1 MYLNQLHLLNFRSFE
16 DSFFDLKDTNLV
28 YGENGCGKTSFLEAI
43 HFSLKAKSF
52 RTSSVNS
59 MINKNYDFF
68 RISTKVNSDKKI
80 IEKRIG
86 KVLIKDNYETF
97 NKYDVL
103 PLLLNN
109 FSLRFLE
116 QNKEI
121 RREFIDYFLF
131 HVKHDYLEKLKKF
144 KKILF
149 SRNQALKEKDVEQ
162 ISVWTKLLI
171 EISNEINISRKEIV
185 TEVLEDLEENILG
198 KVGDNKWSEILST
211 LEISFFSGWEGESLE
226 KRLREEY
233 EEDLAKGFTK
243 SGAHK
248 FDLEINVL
256 GEKSG
261 NILSRGEQKLLILLV
276 FLSFGEFFSNLEN
289 KNLIYLIDDLAS
301 ELDQKNLNL
310 AMQFLNITKGQKI
323 ITSVKKIENESIN
336 QLIDL

>member
-97 NKYDVL
+97 KKYDVL

-149 SRNQALKEKDVEQ
+149 SRNIALKEKDVEQ

-310 AMQFLNITKGQKI
+310 AMQFLNISKGQKI

>member
-68 RISTKVNSDKKI
+68 RISTKVNFDKKI

-149 SRNQALKEKDVEQ
+149 SRNIALKEKDVEQ

>member
-16 DSFFDLKDTNLV
+16 DSFFDLKDTILV

-43 HFSLKAKSF
+43 HFSLKSKSF

-86 KVLIKDNYETF
+86 KVLFKDNYETF

-116 QNKEI
+116 QNKEV

-149 SRNQALKEKDVEQ
+149 SRNIALKEKDVEQ
-162 ISVWTKLLI
+162 IAVWTKLLI
-171 EISNEINISRKEIV
+171 EISNDINTSRKEIV
-185 TEVLEDLEENILG
+185 TEVLEDLKENILG

-211 LEISFFSGWEGESLE
+211 LEISFFSGWEGDSLE

>member
-43 HFSLKAKSF
+43 HFSLKSKSF

-97 NKYDVL
+97 KKYDVL
-103 PLLLNN
+103 PLLLDN

-116 QNKEI
+116 QNKEV

-149 SRNQALKEKDVEQ
+149 SRNIALKEKDVEQ

-211 LEISFFSGWEGESLE
+211 LEISFFSGWEGDSLE

>member
-16 DSFFDLKDTNLV
+16 DSFFELKDTNLV

-149 SRNQALKEKDVEQ
+149 SRNIALKEKDVEQ

-301 ELDQKNLNL
+301 ELDQKNLDL

>member
-16 DSFFDLKDTNLV
+16 DSFFDLKDTILV

-43 HFSLKAKSF
+43 HFSLKSKSF

-86 KVLIKDNYETF
+86 KVLFKDNYETF

-116 QNKEI
+116 QNKEV

-149 SRNQALKEKDVEQ
+149 SRNIALKEKDVEQ
-162 ISVWTKLLI
+162 IAVWTKLLI
-171 EISNEINISRKEIV
+171 EISNDINTSRKKIV

-211 LEISFFSGWEGESLE
+211 LEISFFSGWEGDSLE

-276 FLSFGEFFSNLEN
+276 FLSFGEFFSKFEN

>member
-1 MYLNQLHLLNFRSFE
+1 MCLSQLHLLNFRSFK
-16 DSFFDLKDTNLV
+16 DSLFDLKDSVLV
-28 YGENGCGKTSFLEAI
+28 FGENGSGKTSFLEAI
-43 HFSLKAKSF
+43 HFSLKSKSF

-59 MINKNYDFF
+59 MINKDHDFF
-68 RISTKVNSDKKI
+68 RISTKNKSDKKI
-80 IEKRIG
+80 IEKKLG
-86 KVLIKDNYETF
+86 KVLIKNNYEDF

-103 PLLLNN
+103 PLLINN

-131 HVKHDYLEKLKKF
+131 HVKHDYLEKLKRF

-149 SRNQALKEKDVEQ
+149 SRNKALRENNKEQ
-162 ISVWTKLLI
+162 ISVWTKFLI
-171 EISNEINISRKEIV
+171 ESSIEINILRERIV
-185 TEVLEDLEENILG
+185 NEVLEDLEENIL
-198 KVGDNKWSEILST
+198 KKLEDKRWVEILST
-211 LEISFFSGWEGESLE
+211 LEISFFSGWKGDSL
-226 KRLREEY
+226 KKQLREEY
-233 EEDLAKGFTK
+233 EEDLIKGFTK

-248 FDLEINVL
+248 FDLEIKVL

-276 FLSFGEFFSNLEN
+276 FLSFGEFFAKNKN

-301 ELDQKNLNL
+301 ELDPKNLNL
-310 AMQFLNITKGQKI
+310 ALQFLDITKGQKI
-323 ITSVKKIENESIN
+323 ITSVKKIENKSIK

>member
-1 MYLNQLHLLNFRSFE
+1 MCLSQLHLLNFRSFK
-16 DSFFDLKDTNLV
+16 DSLFDLKDSVLV
-28 YGENGCGKTSFLEAI
+28 FGENGSGKTSFLEAI
-43 HFSLKAKSF
+43 HFSLKSKSF

-59 MINKNYDFF
+59 MINKEHDFF
-68 RISTKVNSDKKI
+68 RISTKNKSDKKI
-80 IEKRIG
+80 IEKKLG
-86 KVLIKDNYETF
+86 KVLIKNNYEDF

-103 PLLLNN
+103 PLLINN

-131 HVKHDYLEKLKKF
+131 HVKHDYLEKLKRF

-149 SRNQALKEKDVEQ
+149 SRNKALRENNKEQ
-162 ISVWTKLLI
+162 ISVWTKFLI
-171 EISNEINISRKEIV
+171 ESSIEINILRERIV
-185 TEVLEDLEENILG
+185 NEVLEDLEENIL
-198 KVGDNKWSEILST
+198 KKLEDKRWVEILST
-211 LEISFFSGWEGESLE
+211 LEISFFSGWKGDSLKE
-226 KRLREEY
+226 QLREEY
-233 EEDLAKGFTK
+233 EEDLIKGFTK

-248 FDLEINVL
+248 FDLEIKVL

-276 FLSFGEFFSNLEN
+276 FLSFGEFFAKTKN

-310 AMQFLNITKGQKI
+310 ALQFLDITKGQKI
-323 ITSVKKIENESIN
+323 ITSVKKIENKSIK

>member
-149 SRNQALKEKDVEQ
+149 SRNIALKEKDVEQ

-233 EEDLAKGFTK
+233 EEDLSKGFTK

>member
-43 HFSLKAKSF
+43 HFSLKSKSF

-97 NKYDVL
+97 KKYDVL

-149 SRNQALKEKDVEQ
+149 SRNIALKEKDVEQ

-226 KRLREEY
+226 KQLREEY

-310 AMQFLNITKGQKI
+310 AMQFLNIAKGQKI

>member
-43 HFSLKAKSF
+43 HFSLKSKSF

-86 KVLIKDNYETF
+86 KVLFKDNYETF

-149 SRNQALKEKDVEQ
+149 SRNIALKEKNVEQ
-162 ISVWTKLLI
+162 IAVWTKLLI
-171 EISNEINISRKEIV
+171 EISNDINTSRKEIV
-185 TEVLEDLEENILG
+185 TKVLEDLEENILG

-233 EEDLAKGFTK
+233 EEDLSKGFTK

-276 FLSFGEFFSNLEN
+276 FLSFGEFFSKLEN

>member
-16 DSFFDLKDTNLV
+16 DSFFDLKDTILV

-43 HFSLKAKSF
+43 HFSLKSKSF

-86 KVLIKDNYETF
+86 KVLFKDNYETF

-116 QNKEI
+116 QNKEV
-121 RREFIDYFLF
+121 RREVIDYFLF

-149 SRNQALKEKDVEQ
+149 SRNIALKEKDVDQ

-171 EISNEINISRKEIV
+171 EISNDINTSRKKIV

-211 LEISFFSGWEGESLE
+211 LEISFFSGWEGDSLE
-226 KRLREEY
+226 KQLREEY

>member
-43 HFSLKAKSF
+43 HFSLKSKSF
-52 RTSSVNS
+52 RTNSVNS

-97 NKYDVL
+97 KKYDVL

-131 HVKHDYLEKLKKF
+131 HVKHDYLEKLKKL

-149 SRNQALKEKDVEQ
+149 SRNIALKEKDVEQ

>member
-43 HFSLKAKSF
+43 HFSLKSKSF

-116 QNKEI
+116 QNKEV

-149 SRNQALKEKDVEQ
+149 SRNIALKEKDVEQ

-233 EEDLAKGFTK
+233 EEDLSKGFTK

>member
-149 SRNQALKEKDVEQ
+149 SRNIALKEKDVEQ

-301 ELDQKNLNL
+301 ELDQKNLDL

>member
-68 RISTKVNSDKKI
+68 RISSKVNSDKKI

-149 SRNQALKEKDVEQ
+149 SRNIALKEKDVEQ

-185 TEVLEDLEENILG
+185 NEVLEDLEENILG
-198 KVGDNKWSEILST
+198 KVGDKKWSEILST

>member
-43 HFSLKAKSF
+43 HFSLKSKSF

-103 PLLLNN
+103 PLLLDN

-116 QNKEI
+116 QNKEV

-149 SRNQALKEKDVEQ
+149 SRNIALKEKDVEQ

>member
-1 MYLNQLHLLNFRSFE
+1 MCLSQLHLLNFRSFK
-16 DSFFDLKDTNLV
+16 DSLFDLKDSVLV
-28 YGENGCGKTSFLEAI
+28 FGENGSGKTSFLEAI
-43 HFSLKAKSF
+43 HFSVKSKSF

-59 MINKNYDFF
+59 MINKDYDFF
-68 RISTKVNSDKKI
+68 RISTKNKSDKKI
-80 IEKRIG
+80 IEKRLG
-86 KVLIKDNYETF
+86 KVLIKNNYEDF

-103 PLLLNN
+103 PLLINN

-131 HVKHDYLEKLKKF
+131 HVKHDYLEKLKRF

-149 SRNQALKEKDVEQ
+149 SRNKALRENNKEQ
-162 ISVWTKLLI
+162 ISVWTKFLI
-171 EISNEINISRKEIV
+171 ESSIEINILRERIV
-185 TEVLEDLEENILG
+185 NEVLEDLEENIL
-198 KVGDNKWSEILST
+198 KKLEDKRWVEILST
-211 LEISFFSGWEGESLE
+211 LEISFFSGWKGDSLKE
-226 KRLREEY
+226 QLREEY
-233 EEDLAKGFTK
+233 EEDLIKGFTK

-248 FDLEINVL
+248 FDLDIKVL

-276 FLSFGEFFSNLEN
+276 FLSFGEFFSKIEN

-301 ELDQKNLNL
+301 ELDQKNLDL
-310 AMQFLNITKGQKI
+310 ALQFLDITKGQKI
-323 ITSVKKIENESIN
+323 ITSVKKIENKSIK

>member
-1 MYLNQLHLLNFRSFE
+1 MCLSQLHLLNFRSFK
-16 DSFFDLKDTNLV
+16 DSLFDLKDSVLV
-28 YGENGCGKTSFLEAI
+28 FGENGSGKTSFLEAI
-43 HFSLKAKSF
+43 HFSLKSKSF

-59 MINKNYDFF
+59 MINKEHDFF
-68 RISTKVNSDKKI
+68 RISTKNKSDKKI
-80 IEKRIG
+80 IEKKLG
-86 KVLIKDNYETF
+86 KVLIKNNYEDF

-103 PLLLNN
+103 PLLINN

-131 HVKHDYLEKLKKF
+131 HVKHDYLEKLKRF

-149 SRNQALKEKDVEQ
+149 SRNKALRENNKEQ
-162 ISVWTKLLI
+162 ISVWTKFLI
-171 EISNEINISRKEIV
+171 ESSIEINNLRERIV
-185 TEVLEDLEENILG
+185 NEVLEDLEENIL
-198 KVGDNKWSEILST
+198 KKLEDKRWVEILST
-211 LEISFFSGWEGESLE
+211 LEISFFSGWKGDSLKE
-226 KRLREEY
+226 QLREEY
-233 EEDLAKGFTK
+233 EEDLIKGFTK

-248 FDLEINVL
+248 FDLEIKVL

-276 FLSFGEFFSNLEN
+276 FLSFGEFFAKTKN

-310 AMQFLNITKGQKI
+310 ALQFLDITKGQKI
-323 ITSVKKIENESIN
+323 ITSVKKIENKSIK

>member
-149 SRNQALKEKDVEQ
+149 SRNIALKEKDVEQ
-162 ISVWTKLLI
+162 ISVWTTLLI
-171 EISNEINISRKEIV
+171 EISNDINTSRKEIV

>member
-149 SRNQALKEKDVEQ
+149 SRNIALKEKDVEQ

-211 LEISFFSGWEGESLE
+211 LEISFFSGWEGDSLE

>member
-16 DSFFDLKDTNLV
+16 DSFFDLKDTILV

-43 HFSLKAKSF
+43 HFSLKSRSF

-86 KVLIKDNYETF
+86 KVLFKDNYETF

-116 QNKEI
+116 QNKEV

-149 SRNQALKEKDVEQ
+149 SRNIALKEKDVEQ

-211 LEISFFSGWEGESLE
+211 LEISFFSGWEGDSLE

-276 FLSFGEFFSNLEN
+276 FLSFGEFFSKLEN

>member
-1 MYLNQLHLLNFRSFE
+1 MCLSQLHLLNFRSFK
-16 DSFFDLKDTNLV
+16 DSLFDLKDSVLV
-28 YGENGCGKTSFLEAI
+28 FGENGSGKTSFLEAI
-43 HFSLKAKSF
+43 HFSLKSKSF

-59 MINKNYDFF
+59 MINKDHDFF
-68 RISTKVNSDKKI
+68 RISTKNKSDKKI
-80 IEKRIG
+80 IEKKLG
-86 KVLIKDNYETF
+86 KVLIKNNYEDF

-103 PLLLNN
+103 PLLINN

-131 HVKHDYLEKLKKF
+131 HVKHDYLEKLKRF

-149 SRNQALKEKDVEQ
+149 SRNKALRENNKEQ
-162 ISVWTKLLI
+162 ISVWTKFLVESSI
-171 EISNEINISRKEIV
+171 EINNLRERIV
-185 TEVLEDLEENILG
+185 NEVLEDLEENIL
-198 KVGDNKWSEILST
+198 KKLEDKRWVEILST
-211 LEISFFSGWEGESLE
+211 LEISFFSGWKGDSLKE
-226 KRLREEY
+226 QLREEY
-233 EEDLAKGFTK
+233 EEDLIRGFTK

-248 FDLEINVL
+248 FDLEIKVL

-276 FLSFGEFFSNLEN
+276 FLSFGEFFAKTKN

-301 ELDQKNLNL
+301 ELDPKNLNL
-310 AMQFLNITKGQKI
+310 ALQFLDITKGQKI
-323 ITSVKKIENESIN
+323 ITSVKKIENKSIK

>member
-116 QNKEI
+116 QNKEV

-149 SRNQALKEKDVEQ
+149 SRNIALKEKDVEQ
-162 ISVWTKLLI
+162 ISVWTTLLI
-171 EISNEINISRKEIV
+171 EISNDINTSRKEIV

>member
-1 MYLNQLHLLNFRSFE
+1 MCLSQLHLLNFRSFK
-16 DSFFDLKDTNLV
+16 DSLFDLKDSVLV
-28 YGENGCGKTSFLEAI
+28 FGENGSGKTSFLEAI
-43 HFSLKAKSF
+43 HFSLKSKSF

-59 MINKNYDFF
+59 MINKDHDFF
-68 RISTKVNSDKKI
+68 RISTKNKSDKKI
-80 IEKRIG
+80 IEKKLG
-86 KVLIKDNYETF
+86 KVLIKNNYEDF

-103 PLLLNN
+103 PLLINN

-131 HVKHDYLEKLKKF
+131 HVKHDYLEKLKRF

-149 SRNQALKEKDVEQ
+149 SRNKALRENNKEQ
-162 ISVWTKLLI
+162 ISVWTKFLVESSI
-171 EISNEINISRKEIV
+171 EINNLRERIV
-185 TEVLEDLEENILG
+185 NEVLEDLEENIL
-198 KVGDNKWSEILST
+198 KKLEDKRWVEILST
-211 LEISFFSGWEGESLE
+211 LEISFFSGWKGDSLKE
-226 KRLREEY
+226 QLREEY
-233 EEDLAKGFTK
+233 EEDLIKGFTK

-248 FDLEINVL
+248 FDLEIKVL

-276 FLSFGEFFSNLEN
+276 FLSFGEFFAKNKN

-301 ELDQKNLNL
+301 ELDPKNLNL
-310 AMQFLNITKGQKI
+310 ALQFLDITKGQKI
-323 ITSVKKIENESIN
+323 ITSVKKIENKSIK

>member
-1 MYLNQLHLLNFRSFE
+1 MCLSQLHLLNFRSFK
-16 DSFFDLKDTNLV
+16 DSLFDLKDSVLV
-28 YGENGCGKTSFLEAI
+28 FGENGSGKTSFLEAI
-43 HFSLKAKSF
+43 HFSLKSKSF

-59 MINKNYDFF
+59 MINKEHDFF
-68 RISTKVNSDKKI
+68 RISTKNKSDKKI
-80 IEKRIG
+80 IEKKLG
-86 KVLIKDNYETF
+86 KVLIKNNYEDF

-103 PLLLNN
+103 PLLINN

-131 HVKHDYLEKLKKF
+131 HVKHDYLEKLKRF

-149 SRNQALKEKDVEQ
+149 SRNKALRENNKEQ
-162 ISVWTKLLI
+162 ISVWTKFLI
-171 EISNEINISRKEIV
+171 ESSIEINILRERIV
-185 TEVLEDLEENILG
+185 KEVLEDLEENIL
-198 KVGDNKWSEILST
+198 KKLEDKRWVEILST
-211 LEISFFSGWEGESLE
+211 LEISFFSGWKGDSLKE
-226 KRLREEY
+226 QLREEY
-233 EEDLAKGFTK
+233 EEDLIKGFTK

-248 FDLEINVL
+248 FDLEIKVL

-276 FLSFGEFFSNLEN
+276 FLSFGEFFAKTKN

-310 AMQFLNITKGQKI
+310 ALQFLDITKGQKI
-323 ITSVKKIENESIN
+323 ITSVKKIENKSFK

>member
-43 HFSLKAKSF
+43 HFSLKSKSF

-149 SRNQALKEKDVEQ
+149 SRNIALKEKDVEQ

>member
-86 KVLIKDNYETF
+86 KVLFKDNYETF

-149 SRNQALKEKDVEQ
+149 SRNIALKEKDVEQ

-310 AMQFLNITKGQKI
+310 AMQFLNIAKGQKI

>member
-149 SRNQALKEKDVEQ
+149 SRNIALKEKDVEQ

-261 NILSRGEQKLLILLV
+261 NILSRGEQKLLILLI

>member
-1 MYLNQLHLLNFRSFE
+1 MCLSQLHLLNFRSFK
-16 DSFFDLKDTNLV
+16 DSLFDLKDSVLV
-28 YGENGCGKTSFLEAI
+28 FGENGSGKTSFLEAI
-43 HFSLKAKSF
+43 HFSLKSKSF

-59 MINKNYDFF
+59 MINKDHDFF
-68 RISTKVNSDKKI
+68 RISIKNKSDKKI
-80 IEKRIG
+80 IEKKLG
-86 KVLIKDNYETF
+86 KVLIKNNYEDF

-103 PLLLNN
+103 PLLINN

-131 HVKHDYLEKLKKF
+131 HVKHDYLEKLKRF

-149 SRNQALKEKDVEQ
+149 SRNKALRENNKEQ
-162 ISVWTKLLI
+162 ISVWTKFLI
-171 EISNEINISRKEIV
+171 ESSIEINILRERIV
-185 TEVLEDLEENILG
+185 NEVLEDLEENIL
-198 KVGDNKWSEILST
+198 KKLEDKRWVEILST
-211 LEISFFSGWEGESLE
+211 LEISFFSGWKGDSLKE
-226 KRLREEY
+226 QLREEY
-233 EEDLAKGFTK
+233 EEDLIKGFTK

-248 FDLEINVL
+248 FDLEIKVL

-276 FLSFGEFFSNLEN
+276 FLSFGEFFAKTKN

-301 ELDQKNLNL
+301 ELDPKNLNL
-310 AMQFLNITKGQKI
+310 ALQFLDITKGQKI
-323 ITSVKKIENESIN
+323 ITSVKKIENKSIK

>member
-43 HFSLKAKSF
+43 HFSLKSKSF

-103 PLLLNN
+103 PLLLDN

-149 SRNQALKEKDVEQ
+149 SRNIALKEKDVEQ

-226 KRLREEY
+226 RRLREEY
-233 EEDLAKGFTK
+233 EEDLSKGFTK

>member
-1 MYLNQLHLLNFRSFE
+1 MCLSQLHLLNFRSFK
-16 DSFFDLKDTNLV
+16 DSLFDLKDSVLV
-28 YGENGCGKTSFLEAI
+28 FGENGSGKTSFLEAI
-43 HFSLKAKSF
+43 HFSLKSKSF

-59 MINKNYDFF
+59 MINKDHDFF
-68 RISTKVNSDKKI
+68 RISTKNKSDKKI
-80 IEKRIG
+80 IEKKLG
-86 KVLIKDNYETF
+86 KVLIKNNYEDF

-103 PLLLNN
+103 PLLINN

-131 HVKHDYLEKLKKF
+131 HVKQDYLEKLKRF

-149 SRNQALKEKDVEQ
+149 SRNKALRENNKEQ
-162 ISVWTKLLI
+162 ISVWTKFLVDSSI
-171 EISNEINISRKEIV
+171 EINNLRERIV
-185 TEVLEDLEENILG
+185 NEVLEDLEENIL
-198 KVGDNKWSEILST
+198 KKLEDKRWVEILST
-211 LEISFFSGWEGESLE
+211 LEISFFSGWKGDSLKE
-226 KRLREEY
+226 QLREEY
-233 EEDLAKGFTK
+233 EEDLIKGFTK

-248 FDLEINVL
+248 FDLEIKVL

-276 FLSFGEFFSNLEN
+276 FLSFGEFFAKTKN

-301 ELDQKNLNL
+301 ELDPKNLNL
-310 AMQFLNITKGQKI
+310 ALQFLDITKGQKI
-323 ITSVKKIENESIN
+323 ITSVKKIENKSIK

>member
-1 MYLNQLHLLNFRSFE
+1 MCLSQLHLLNFRSFK
-16 DSFFDLKDTNLV
+16 DSLFDLKDSVLV
-28 YGENGCGKTSFLEAI
+28 FGENGSGKTSFLEAI
-43 HFSLKAKSF
+43 HFSLKSKSF

-59 MINKNYDFF
+59 MINKEHDFF
-68 RISTKVNSDKKI
+68 RISTKNKSDKKI
-80 IEKRIG
+80 IEKKLG
-86 KVLIKDNYETF
+86 KVLIKNNYEDF

-103 PLLLNN
+103 PLLINN

-131 HVKHDYLEKLKKF
+131 HVKHDYLEKLKRF

-149 SRNQALKEKDVEQ
+149 SRNKALRENNKEQ
-162 ISVWTKLLI
+162 ISVWTKFLI
-171 EISNEINISRKEIV
+171 ESSIEINILRERIV
-185 TEVLEDLEENILG
+185 NEVLEDLEENIL
-198 KVGDNKWSEILST
+198 KKLEDKRWVEILST
-211 LEISFFSGWEGESLE
+211 LEISFFSGWKGDSL
-226 KRLREEY
+226 KKQLREEY
-233 EEDLAKGFTK
+233 EEDLIKGFTK

-248 FDLEINVL
+248 FDLEIKVL

-276 FLSFGEFFSNLEN
+276 FLSFGEFFAKTKD

-301 ELDQKNLNL
+301 ELDPKNLNL
-310 AMQFLNITKGQKI
+310 ALQFLDITKGQKI
-323 ITSVKKIENESIN
+323 ITSVKKIENKSIK